1 MNITDI
7 LIKPIITEK
16 SMKDASLG
24 VYTFKVDKK
33 TNKNS
38 IKMAVEKQFKV
49 NVLSVKTISVK
60 GKTRRVGRLKK
71 AIKTSDFKKGLV
83 KIKEGQKIDIFETG
97 K

>member
-1 MNITDI
+1 
-7 LIKPIITEK
+7 
-16 SMKDASLG
+16 MKDASLG
-24 VYTFKVDKK
+24 VYTFMVNKK